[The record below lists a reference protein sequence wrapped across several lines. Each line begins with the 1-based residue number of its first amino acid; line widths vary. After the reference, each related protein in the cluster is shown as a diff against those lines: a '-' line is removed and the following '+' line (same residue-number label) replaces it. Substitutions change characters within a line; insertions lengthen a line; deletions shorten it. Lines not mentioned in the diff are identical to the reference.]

1 MPFVLDSSV
10 VLAWLLPDES
20 NEAADRLA
28 DRLEQEVAVVPAIW
42 ALEIVN
48 ALLMAQRRG
57 RIKDEELDRFLT
69 AVLTLPI
76 EVDRESVGPGMS
88 AILALA
94 RKLGLT
100 AYDSAYLELAGSLQ
114 ASQGFRLTLVE
125 KPSRSRVIL
134 HERSCS
140 DDAACSEP

>member
-1 MPFVLDSSV
+1 MSFVLDSSV
-10 VLAWLLPDES
+10 VLAWLLPDET

-28 DRLEQEVAVVPAIW
+28 DRLEQEFAVVPAIW

-57 RIKDEELDRFLT
+57 RIRDDELDRFIS
-69 AVLTLPI
+69 AVLALPI

-100 AYDSAYLELAGSLQ
+100 AYDAAYLELAQRQGLPLATLDGKLRQ
-114 ASQGFRLTLVE
+114 ASMALKLLVL
-125 KPSRSRVIL
+125 P
-134 HERSCS
+134 
-140 DDAACSEP
+140 